1 MYYTSFCVC
10 IRSMFIISIAIPTN
24 IFIAYIICKKITLW
38 INIFIKFEYR
48 NSLKEMY
55 FSNEKKMLHI
65 QKVLKSSF

>member
-1 MYYTSFCVC
+1 
-10 IRSMFIISIAIPTN
+10 MFIISIAIPTN